1 MKLHIYMYLLIMD
14 WWSRAGRRRYHV
26 VKQAK
31 YILVNSFLHTLMF
44 VCVSQVFRV
53 RALCIMYYVQLQL
66 YAYLVPSRYIH
77 MYVCIH

>member
-31 YILVNSFLHTLMF
+31 YILVNSFLHTYIN
-44 VCVSQVFRV
+44 VCVCLAS
-53 RALCIMYYVQLQL
+53 
-66 YAYLVPSRYIH
+66 VPCARTMH
-77 MYVCIH
+77 NVLRTAAAVCIPGTF